1 MGSVGT
7 VAFTEAGGVMSDREH
22 AFAQYE
28 ASLGARLG
36 DVDRESAQADFNAG
50 WDAARAEAGR

>member
-1 MGSVGT
+1 M
-7 VAFTEAGGVMSDREH
+7 MSDREH

-36 DVDRESAQADFNAG
+36 EVDRELAQADFNAG
-50 WDAARAEAGR
+50 WDAARTETGR